1 LILESTGDYKSIQ
14 AYDLK
19 KASWPIFAIIPYQI
33 GGIDHSTPANA
44 NSKSNSQKQGFIVA
58 GDNGRIRVFA
68 KSDTDVRMPY
78 KRVEGEDLT
87 PSSEHEKENK
97 ILFQDV
103 MYHKAIN
110 ISLSPKEDS
119 IIFSTDSS
127 QIIKVDINLERPYT
141 EQRYHYLV
149 SSFHAKQVDGLDIC
163 IKKQLFA
170 TCGADRTVRVWS
182 YKDIFSME
190 ICKTFEE
197 PA

>member
-1 LILESTGDYKSIQ
+1 M
-14 AYDLK
+14 
-19 KASWPIFAIIPYQI
+19 

-58 GDNGRIRVFA
+58 GDNGKIRVFV

-97 ILFQDV
+97 ILFTDV

-119 IIFSTDSS
+119 IIFSTDSA

-141 EQRYHYLV
+141 EQKYNYLV
-149 SSFHAKQVDGLDIC
+149 SSFHSKTIDGLDIC

-182 YKDIFSME
+182 YKDNFSLD
-190 ICKTFEE
+190 ICRTFDE